1 MSEESTRMLE
11 NLVENEYVY
20 RICTIIITSLLL
32 ACLFAWFLYDYIQTK
47 KTQRIREEWFVSLTE
62 EQRKA
67 IREQKNLKL

>member
-1 MSEESTRMLE
+1 MNEESIRMLE

-20 RICTIIITSLLL
+20 RICSIICTSLLL
-32 ACLFAWFLYDYIQTK
+32 ACLFAWFLYDHIQTK
-47 KTQRIREEWFVSLTE
+47 KTQRIREEWFATLTE